1 MTKERAMDFQTILP
15 QLTDIATKL
24 GGAIVLWLGGRF
36 VIKIVLKAI
45 SASMVR
51 SKVDKT
57 LAKWIGAI
65 TNLMTNFLLAIAI
78 LSVFGVE
85 TTSFAALLAAAGLA
99 IGAAWA
105 GLLSNFAAGV
115 FLILFKPFKVGDL
128 ATVGG
133 VTGRVTEIGVFAT
146 TVNTADN
153 VATIIGNGAI
163 STAIIANYSQNEFRI
178 LEVTAQLKT
187 GDDALTILDDVRMEL
202 ASMPNVL
209 QEPPP
214 TLAVAEINEHGP
226 KIVIRTSCEID
237 HFQRVRYEINAAIV
251 ARMPSLGVSHA

>member
-1 MTKERAMDFQTILP
+1 MDLQAILP
-15 QLTDIATKL
+15 QLTQIATKL
-24 GGAIVLWLGGRF
+24 GGAILLWLIGRF
-36 VIKIVLKAI
+36 LIKLALKAL
-45 SASMVR
+45 SASLIK

-65 TNLMTNFLLAIAI
+65 AGLMTNFLLAIAV

-128 ATVGG
+128 ATVAG
-133 VTGRVTEIGVFAT
+133 VTGRISEIGVFAT
-146 TVNTADN
+146 TVITADN

-163 STAIIANYSQNEFRI
+163 STAIISNYSQNEYRM
-178 LEVTAQLKT
+178 LEVTAQLQA
-187 GDDALTILDDVRMEL
+187 GDNAFAILDDMRLEL
-202 ASMPNVL
+202 ASMPDVL
-209 QEPPP
+209 QVPQP
-214 TLAVAEINEHGP
+214 TLAIQEINEHGP
-226 KIVIRTSCEID
+226 KIVIRTSCLID
-237 HFQRVRYEINAAIV
+237 RVQMARFDINAAIL
-251 ARMPSLGVSHA
+251 ARMTSLAT

>member
-1 MTKERAMDFQTILP
+1 MTFETLLP

-24 GGAIVLWLGGRF
+24 GGAILLWIVGRF
-36 VIKIVLKAI
+36 VIKLALKAI
-45 SASMVR
+45 AASMVK

-65 TNLMTNFLLAIAI
+65 AGLVSNFLLAIAV

-128 ATVGG
+128 ATIGG
-133 VTGRVTEIGVFAT
+133 VTGRVSEIGVFAT
-146 TVNTADN
+146 TVITADN

-163 STAIIANYSQNEFRI
+163 STAIISNYSQNEFRI
-178 LEVTAQLKT
+178 LEVTAQLKS
-187 GDDALTILDDVRMEL
+187 GDNAMAILDDMRLEL
-202 ASMPNVL
+202 ATMPDVL
-209 QEPPP
+209 QEPSPK
-214 TLAVAEINEHGP
+214 LAVLEINEHGP
-226 KIVIRTSCEID
+226 KIIIRTSCQID
-237 HFQRVRYEINAAIV
+237 RLQAARYDINAAIL
-251 ARMPSLGVSHA
+251 ARMASAAA